1 MGTPIKSYS
10 IQGLSGLMAE
20 LGQPSF
26 RAGQLVEWLYAK
38 HAASYDEMTNLPAS
52 LRAELAQSHPLTTPA
67 IVDRRISK
75 DGTRKY
81 LVAFHDG
88 QCVETVAIPSHDG
101 QRLTVCFSTQIG
113 CPMACSFCATGR
125 EGLVR
130 DLLPGEIVDQILVA
144 QDDMGMRVSNAVG
157 MGQGEPFLNY
167 DNALAALRI
176 LNSPKGLAIGAR
188 HMTVSTCG
196 LTALIDRFA
205 SEPEQFTLAVSLH
218 AARQEVRDAIMPK
231 LASQPLPVLKRTLQ
245 SYVGRTN
252 RRVTLEHL
260 LARGVNDTQADL
272 EALLAFCDG
281 LHCHVNLI
289 PLNAVAGSSLRPSSK
304 QTLATWKQTLNRR
317 EIETTIRE
325 SRGSDIQGAC
335 GQLKNTRLS

>member
-1 MGTPIKSYS
+1 METPIKSYS
-10 IQGLSGLMAE
+10 IQGLSDLMAG

-26 RAGQLVEWLYAK
+26 RTSQLVEWLYAK

-52 LRAELAQSHPLTTPA
+52 LRAELAESHPLAAPSIA
-67 IVDRRISK
+67 DRRVSK

-81 LVAFHDG
+81 LVSFHDG

-113 CPMACSFCATGR
+113 CPMACAFCATGR

-130 DLLPGEIVDQILVA
+130 DLLPGEIVDQVLVA
-144 QDDMGMRVSNAVG
+144 QEDMGMRVSNVVG

-167 DNALAALRI
+167 DNVLAALRI
-176 LNSPKGLAIGAR
+176 MNSPKGLEIGAR
-188 HMTVSTCG
+188 HMTISTCG
-196 LTALIDRFA
+196 LAPLIDRFA

-218 AARQEVRDAIMPK
+218 AARQEVRNAIMPK

-245 SYVGRTN
+245 SYVDHTN

-289 PLNAVAGSSLRPSSK
+289 PLNAVAGSSFRPSSK
-304 QTLATWKQTLNRR
+304 QTLAAWKQTLNRHQ
-317 EIETTIRE
+317 IETTVRE